1 MFYLKRRFIA
11 YYTDD
16 IESYGAVY
24 IETLQINIGSRYDA
38 SYFTVS
44 HSLIGLAELLV
55 ASCLYFHYD

>member
-1 MFYLKRRFIA
+1 MLYLKRSFIA

-16 IESYGAVY
+16 IETYGAVY

-38 SYFTVS
+38 SYLTVC

-55 ASCLYFHYD
+55 AACLYLHYD